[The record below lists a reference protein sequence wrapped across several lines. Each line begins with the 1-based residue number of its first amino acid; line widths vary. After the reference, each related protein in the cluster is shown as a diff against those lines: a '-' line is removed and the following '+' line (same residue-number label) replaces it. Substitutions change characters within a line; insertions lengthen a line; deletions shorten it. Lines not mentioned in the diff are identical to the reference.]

1 MYKKIL
7 ITGSGSG
14 FGKLTVNTLAA
25 KGYTIVAT
33 MRDVSGRNAATA
45 EEFKALG
52 VHVIDMDVTNDA
64 SVESGVASAIELMG
78 GLDVV
83 FNNAG
88 VGVLGMQ
95 EFFTVEDYKRLF
107 EINVFGVQRVNREAV
122 PFLRKQGKGLI
133 IYTSSLLGRVA
144 MPFYGP
150 YQSSKW
156 ALEAMASNYRIELSG
171 FGIENCIVE
180 PGGFPTSF
188 TENLMNP
195 SDLSRVGEYGEFANV
210 PGQALAGFEQF
221 LANNPQQNPQ
231 TVADAVLEL
240 IEKPYGEKPF
250 RTPVDFVGM
259 GAAVAP
265 YNDQLETL
273 ETALF
278 TNFGMAAMRSV
289 KK

>member
-14 FGKLTVNTLAA
+14 FGKLSVQTLAA
-25 KGYTIVAT
+25 KGYTVAAT

-52 VHVIDMDVTNDA
+52 VHVIEMDVTDDA
-64 SVESGVASAIELMG
+64 SVDAGVAKAIELMS

-188 TENLMNP
+188 TENLMKP